1 MPIAFS
7 ELFKEFQEDVIGFD
21 QIFQVSQ
28 QVLIFFVVEEQN
40 ETHLAVFRHIK
51 DVAFRAPHELR
62 MDSEPLSVINN
73 SW

>member
-1 MPIAFS
+1 
-7 ELFKEFQEDVIGFD
+7 
-21 QIFQVSQ
+21 
-28 QVLIFFVVEEQN
+28 VLIFFVVEEQN